1 MFSMPRFLIILPA
14 ALLIGNSYAAD
25 PKSKAD
31 VPPPPPI
38 PKTGQYVDDPA
49 AIEPEVRIVPKK
61 DGTYEEYRINGQL
74 YKVKVTPKKGK
85 PYYLFDP
92 RGDGSFQRSDLE
104 PKIAIPMWVIK
115 EF

>member
-1 MFSMPRFLIILPA
+1 MNSWFRNTLILLLLA
-14 ALLIGNSYAAD
+14 APVQAAD
-25 PKSKAD
+25 NKNKAD
-31 VPPPPPI
+31 APPPPPI
-38 PKTGQYVDDPA
+38 PRSEDYVDDPG

-61 DGTYEEYRINGQL
+61 DGTYTEYRVKGRL
-74 YKVKVTPKKGK
+74 YKIKVTPKRGK

-92 RGDGSFQRSDLE
+92 EGDGNFQRSDIE

>member
-1 MFSMPRFLIILPA
+1 MNSWLSTVLI
-14 ALLIGNSYAAD
+14 LLLLTTAVQAAD
-25 PKSKAD
+25 NKNKA
-31 VPPPPPI
+31 VAPPPPPI
-38 PKTGQYVDDPA
+38 PKSENYVDDPA

-61 DGTYEEYRINGQL
+61 DGTHTEYRIKGRL
-74 YKVKVTPKKGK
+74 YKIKVTPRQGK

-92 RGDGSFQRSDLE
+92 EGDGNFQRSDIE